1 MKKLGTI
8 VLSLVVI
15 VTAPLCF
22 GFSVCAIRGGGDVG
36 GSRITYALLDLVCIA
51 IMVGAVM
58 LIGKLN
64 RKT

>member
-1 MKKLGTI
+1 MKMLGTI
-8 VLSLVVI
+8 ALSLVVV
-15 VTAPLCF
+15 VTALFCF
-22 GFSVCAIRGGGDVG
+22 GFSMCAVRGAADIG
-36 GSRITYALLDLVCIA
+36 GSRITYALLDLVDIA